1 MQHFV
6 FFCFTEDLN
15 TTICELGSGAYFTV
29 HTYATIVLYSSHI
42 FTTVIATYLDFH
54 LSNSKQKCEFW

>member
-15 TTICELGSGAYFTV
+15 TTIGELGSGTYFTV

>member
-15 TTICELGSGAYFTV
+15 TTIRELGSGAYFTV

-42 FTTVIATYLDFH
+42 ATYLDFH